1 MYEVRAD
8 LKDTGKTRGNG
19 HLFVDLWGLCER
31 GVGAKEVDVEHGRA
45 ALRRCALQLGCV
57 HLYEPSLSEAGAEHR
72 SDPRPEPHHQL
83 RTQAP

>member
-45 ALRRCALQLGCV
+45 GRD
-57 HLYEPSLSEAGAEHR
+57 SEGISVEARGNYLA
-72 SDPRPEPHHQL
+72 
-83 RTQAP
+83 TQAPHRV